1 MSERRAAKTAA
12 ELVAEAKGRVANLTV
27 DDVAAEVA
35 GSDPLIV
42 DIREPAE
49 REKHGSIPGAISAP
63 RGMLEFYADP
73 TSQYHLAEF
82 DPNRRVILHC
92 AAGGRSALA
101 ADTLQ
106 QMGYTDVAHLD
117 GGFTAWKQAGQPVDG
132 ES

>member
-49 REKHGSIPGAISAP
+49 REKHGSISGAISAP